1 MTDIIA
7 AAGNATEAVE
17 NEIWLALAA
26 LGNPRNRN
34 ALGVYRE
41 RMPVVESLEIARAAI
56 TRALAAIGGTPWP
69 GPADYEEE

>member
-7 AAGNATEAVE
+7 AAGRATDLAED
-17 NEIWLALAA
+17 EIDLALAA
-26 LGNPRNRN
+26 LNTPRNQN

-41 RMPVVESLEIARAAI
+41 RMPVVESLEVARSAI

-69 GPADYEEE
+69 GPADY